1 MSAAEVSLVVEQSDP
16 LIEEL
21 LSDLGVP
28 ERVNYAAGALILDAD
43 DPSRVI
49 ARTPQPLLA
58 PETEEERSG
67 IVPNVVFPTAI
78 EAIEGR
84 RFVFYGMAD
93 SKIGVALLERTA
105 D

>member
-1 MSAAEVSLVVEQSDP
+1 MTSAFEQQ
-16 LIEEL
+16 
-21 LSDLGVP
+21 
-28 ERVNYAAGALILDAD
+28 RHVNYAAGAMILDAD

-84 RFVFYGMAD
+84 HFVFYGMAD
-93 SKIGVALLERTA
+93 SKIGVALLERTG